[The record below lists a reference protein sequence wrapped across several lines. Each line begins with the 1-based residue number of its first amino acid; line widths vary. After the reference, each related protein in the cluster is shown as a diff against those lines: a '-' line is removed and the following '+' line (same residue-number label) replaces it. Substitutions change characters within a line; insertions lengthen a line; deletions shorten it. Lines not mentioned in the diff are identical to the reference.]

1 MQLGA
6 GGYWIFKV
14 RTVDMRNNV
23 TLWRLGG
30 INGRLGKIMSF
41 WTLTSLNTHN
51 KAKTI
56 LQAPT

>member
-6 GGYWIFKV
+6 GAYWIFKV

-30 INGRLGKIMSF
+30 KIGRLGKIMNF
-41 WTLTSLNTHN
+41 WTLTFLNNHN
-51 KAKTI
+51 KVKTI